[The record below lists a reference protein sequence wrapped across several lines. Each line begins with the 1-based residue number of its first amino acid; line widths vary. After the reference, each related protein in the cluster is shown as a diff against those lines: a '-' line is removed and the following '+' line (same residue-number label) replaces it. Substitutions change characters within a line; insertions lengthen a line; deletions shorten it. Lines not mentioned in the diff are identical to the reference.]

1 MRQPSIRA
9 GLDLVDAIGRLSL
22 AVDRRRLQRAIAERS
37 EEAEKPVATAEEPAR
52 TRRVAEAERRHMTVL
67 FCDLVASTELA
78 GRLDPEDLA
87 VVIGGYHTC
96 CAEVV
101 GRWDGHIAR
110 YLGDGVL
117 VYFGYPKA
125 HEDDAERAVR
135 TGLDL
140 IAAVGRLR
148 TLDGAPLRARVG
160 IATGLVMVGELSA
173 RAPRRRR
180 PWSARR
186 PISRPACRP
195 SPSRTPW

>member
-1 MRQPSIRA
+1 MA
-9 GLDLVDAIGRLSL
+9 GPGSMDGSALQRWLERCGLAHHARTFADNAIDFDVLADLSEDDLKELGLSL
-22 AVDRRRLQRAIAERS
+22 GDRRRLQRAIAELS
-37 EEAEKPVATAEEPAR
+37 EEAEKPVATAEEPAP
-52 TRRVAEAERRHMTVL
+52 RRRAVEAERRHMTVL

-148 TLDGAPLRARVG
+148 TP
-160 IATGLVMVGELSA
+160 T
-173 RAPRRRR
+173 
-180 PWSARR
+180 ARR
-186 PISRPACRP
+186 CAPGSASRPA
-195 SPSRTPW
+195 S